1 MIDFNY
7 FKLGFTIFISVLFA
21 GLLLFFI
28 QQYYYSSVIDRFM
41 SILPKTLLSKQ
52 HSALSNLQ
60 VPTINFPDLQKQ
72 KVDQVFR
79 LQESNRKQQKR
90 FRNESAAR
98 RAIQQTNDE
107 TCSFW
112 RESYRKSKTDYN
124 KVNLDS
130 ACSRAAND

>member
-1 MIDFNY
+1 
-7 FKLGFTIFISVLFA
+7 
-21 GLLLFFI
+21 
-28 QQYYYSSVIDRFM
+28 M